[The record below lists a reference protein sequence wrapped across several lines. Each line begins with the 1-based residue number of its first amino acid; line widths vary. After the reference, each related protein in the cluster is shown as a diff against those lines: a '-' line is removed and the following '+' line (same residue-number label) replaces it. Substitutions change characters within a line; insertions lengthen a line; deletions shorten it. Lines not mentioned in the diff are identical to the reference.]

1 MEAVVVDEDASL
13 PASEVEV
20 GEVENHGRT
29 EDVVVLAATCDRVST
44 SSDHLVEAP
53 VELVWAASTDGA

>member
-20 GEVENHGRT
+20 GEVESHGRT